1 MNVLITGGAGYIG
14 SHCNRYFNEKGIY
27 TVIVDDLSDGHEESV
42 VAGKFVKGS
51 FGDRA
56 LMEKILK
63 EEKIDAVIHF
73 AAFAS
78 VPDSVARPSRYYHNN
93 VSNMLNLLDA
103 MVATGVKYIV
113 FSSSAATFGEPVYT
127 PIDEKHPQK
136 PINPYGMTKLIGEK
150 CCWTMNRPMTSIP
163 VRSAISMLP
172 AAPMTPLSG
181 KPIILNVI

>member
-63 EEKIDAVIHF
+63 KEKIDAVIHF

-103 MVATGVKYIV
+103 MVATVVKYIV

-150 CCWTMNRPMTSIP
+150 
-163 VRSAISMLP
+163 MLLDYEQ
-172 AAPMTPLSG
+172 ALSL
-181 KPIILNVI
+181 IHI

>member
-103 MVATGVKYIV
+103 MVATGGEVHRIFLLLLLLLVNRYIHRLMK
-113 FSSSAATFGEPVYT
+113 SIRRSR
-127 PIDEKHPQK
+127 
-136 PINPYGMTKLIGEK
+136 LI
-150 CCWTMNRPMTSIP
+150 PM
-163 VRSAISMLP
+163 A
-172 AAPMTPLSG
+172 
-181 KPIILNVI
+181 

>member
-1 MNVLITGGAGYIG
+1 M
-14 SHCNRYFNEKGIY
+14 
-27 TVIVDDLSDGHEESV
+27 
-42 VAGKFVKGS
+42 KGS

-113 FSSSAATFGEPVYT
+113 FSSSAATLVNRY
-127 PIDEKHPQK
+127 IHRLMKS
-136 PINPYGMTKLIGEK
+136 IRRSRLI
-150 CCWTMNRPMTSIP
+150 PM
-163 VRSAISMLP
+163 A
-172 AAPMTPLSG
+172 
-181 KPIILNVI
+181 